1 MKLQLAPI
9 AVAVVAL
16 LSAGCGNST
25 ADAPWLTAP
34 DASLH
39 QKNFPIAPGDTHG
52 PLAGQASADCNGCHY
67 DKAKAAPSASFKV
80 FTCTGC
86 HVLLRSGVWHDDTQ
100 AVFSTW
106 HVAAGVS
113 SFDSN
118 VAATNVVGVAPF
130 DAACRSCHIGGI
142 AVDHAVRF
150 VLPHQDATATVVAKC
165 ADCHLDQS
173 NRKVLGCAQC
183 HPHDL
188 AATTTGHLKV
198 PDFQATNSTLCARCH
213 EDGKI
218 PVAVASHATGAQGFI
233 VGSGAHAG
241 AAGGACLSCHAQFK
255 TTAPRTFVADF
266 KLSTCVGCHVTV
278 GGTTFHDDA
287 TGLATIHAGE
297 PAFATTVATLGL
309 SAACLSCHADGGAG
323 APANH
328 EQLFP
333 RAAGTKHAGIACASC
348 HTNPANRKDLTAF
361 ACAACHAG
369 PTVSK
374 TLTVAHTISGY
385 GITTY
390 LTAAAAGGT
399 TTTVQVSM
407 TDSQTCLRCHADGQ
421 VDRVAAHTNSNSGF
435 GTGRHRP
442 AGCLTCHSK
451 LRSDKA
457 WGADFGEAKGASGPP
472 PTGCYVCHQSGSG
485 N

>member
-218 PVAVASHATGAQGFI
+218 PVAVASHATGAGGFT
-233 VGSGAHAG
+233 VGTGVHSGT
-241 AAGGACLSCHAQFK
+241 AGGACLSCHDQNR

-266 KLSTCVGCHVTV
+266 KVTTCVGCHVTV
-278 GGTTFHDDA
+278 GGTAFHDDQA
-287 TGLATIHAGE
+287 ALATLHAAV
-297 PAFATTVATLGL
+297 PDFTTTVTAKGSL

-328 EQLFP
+328 ELLFP
-333 RAAGTKHAGIACASC
+333 RGTGTKHAGIACASC
-348 HTNPANRKDLTAF
+348 HGTGLRNDLTSLQ
-361 ACAACHAG
+361 CATCHNAIAG
-369 PTVSK
+369 FSTRHNPVGGIAILNLYAGHVLTGTVP
-374 TLTVAHTISGY
+374 LTSPN
-385 GITTY
+385 
-390 LTAAAAGGT
+390 
-399 TTTVQVSM
+399 
-407 TDSQTCLRCHADGQ
+407 CLKCHADSQ
-421 VDRVAAHTNSNSGF
+421 VDRVAAHSRSDSGY
-435 GTGRHRP
+435 GRVDHYP
-442 AGCLTCHSK
+442 AGCISCHATT
-451 LRSDKA
+451 RP
-457 WGADFGEAKGASGPP
+457 ASQKPYPAVNFTFPSPP
-472 PTGCYVCHQSGSG
+472 SRTGTASCATSCH
-485 N
+485 NAIPNN